1 MEAAL
6 YRFVVQGE
14 LGPRFSKAFEGMEI
28 DSAGGRT
35 AIVGTIEDQAQLQGV
50 LERIVALGLELV
62 SVTPASENGAA

>member
-1 MEAAL
+1 L
-6 YRFVVQGE
+6 
-14 LGPRFSKAFEGMEI
+14 KAFEGMEI